1 MQEEHSRRAI
11 GGGNG
16 RAFRWLMANCT
27 GLGFSSRYKTMF
39 SEQLPAAARCCRGAC
54 APDFDQQNNVFR
66 LYIGKNKNP
75 VVVVV
80 AAAAAASQGCVEKNT
95 RRVTRTHIA
104 AGRATTMTSTRRRRP
119 SGGVGATRSSIPTM
133 LITRRSGVGPA
144 APPHK
149 RFIIVAAAAADEAA
163 FSPGR
168 LSPKIFTPPAG
179 ITATAT
185 TTVNGVLVVET
196 RERAQHQRFIAAY
209 NHYFIFFSSKMFL
222 AFALSMRS
230 PATLIIFLL
239 LLLLLFAFYPFR
251 PVGGESLRQHNARYY
266 YLSHNNR
273 YYRLGK
279 NKNLETYIIFYYYIR
294 THIYNYLPLR
304 LAARQPPANNNQDP
318 RTIL

>member
-1 MQEEHSRRAI
+1 VAASARRAVV
-11 GGGNG
+11 
-16 RAFRWLMANCT
+16 FQQCSL
-27 GLGFSSRYKTMF
+27 L
-39 SEQLPAAARCCRGAC
+39 AAR
-54 APDFDQQNNVFR
+54 
-66 LYIGKNKNP
+66 
-75 VVVVV
+75 
-80 AAAAAASQGCVEKNT
+80 ASGRPL
-95 RRVTRTHIA
+95 RR
-104 AGRATTMTSTRRRRP
+104 TS
-119 SGGVGATRSSIPTM
+119 V
-133 LITRRSGVGPA
+133 LL
-144 APPHK
+144 
-149 RFIIVAAAAADEAA
+149 
-163 FSPGR
+163 
-168 LSPKIFTPPAG
+168 LSPPPPPPTRQRSHRGVYRPKYSPPPAG